1 MTHEPESQVS
11 HESDERGHVEAA
23 QALAAAAM
31 QIELALREGQAPV
44 DRLGFLVDGMSE
56 AIRELRATEAA
67 ALAVSALEPAG
78 CDETLPPVERLQKD
92 LFLFITQ
99 LQFYDRLVQHLT
111 HLQDFLAG
119 VANELG
125 TPTASN
131 RDVWDELRVK
141 LRKRLISAAQRE
153 LLDVTLT
160 PPTGVSM
167 TSAEARA
174 EYASAGS
181 AELF

>member
-1 MTHEPESQVS
+1 MTHELESQ
-11 HESDERGHVEAA
+11 RHVEAA

-56 AIRELRATEAA
+56 TIRELRAVQVAAPVLTEAVA
-67 ALAVSALEPAG
+67 SEEVV
-78 CDETLPPVERLQKD
+78 PPLERLQKD

-99 LQFYDRLVQHLT
+99 LQFYDRQVQHLT
-111 HLQDFLAG
+111 HLQDFITG

-125 TPTASN
+125 APTEAGES
-131 RDVWDELRVK
+131 RDVWDELRGK

-160 PPTGVSM
+160 PATGVSM